1 MGVKGWEFLIVDPF
15 KKDIQQKSQ
24 EEYTKYYKLS
34 YNKFIQEL
42 CIPTPDDL
50 FEKNNLFTFYILCDE
65 NNDKIEIE
73 NENCKMVFLRSVFLK
88 IKYKTIKTDL
98 ELYYNKF
105 DITVR
110 NLYISSN
117 YIFLII
123 EKKNNNYQ

>member
-1 MGVKGWEFLIVDPF
+1 MSVKGWEFLIVDPF

-73 NENCKMVFLRSVFLK
+73 NCKMVFLRSIFLK

-117 YIFLII
+117 YIILII

>member
-73 NENCKMVFLRSVFLK
+73 NCKMVFLRSIFLK
-88 IKYKTIKTDL
+88 IKYKTIKSDL
-98 ELYYNKF
+98 EMYYNKF

>member
-1 MGVKGWEFLIVDPF
+1 MSVKGWEFLIVDPF

-73 NENCKMVFLRSVFLK
+73 NCKMVFLRSIFLK

-117 YIFLII
+117 YIILII
-123 EKKNNNYQ
+123 EKKKL

>member
-73 NENCKMVFLRSVFLK
+73 NCKMVFLKSVFLK

>member
-1 MGVKGWEFLIVDPF
+1 MSVKGWEFLIVDPF

-73 NENCKMVFLRSVFLK
+73 NCKMVFLRSIFLK

-117 YIFLII
+117 YIILII
-123 EKKNNNYQ
+123 EKKK